1 MRNLTSSTSGFGRW
15 KRGIITV
22 GVALFVLVPLE
33 SVAPVPSTLPGK
45 SFEQWFLEDEMKI
58 KSGSV
63 SLEGLSPEMFFYLG
77 RADEMFQHD
86 LGEEFVLT
94 NAVAQRAYPSKHTQ
108 GKATDGRTRDHFDWE
123 LWRHKPEMVTLALKL
138 REQLDPLGYDT
149 VLEPDFLN
157 DHDIV
162 KRFSD
167 EKLQSY
173 IGHTNRQEITEEQ
186 LEILRRKIFPHIHAE
201 HDPKQGEVLWA
212 RVN

>member
-1 MRNLTSSTSGFGRW
+1 M
-15 KRGIITV
+15 V
-22 GVALFVLVPLE
+22 GVVLFVLVPLE
-33 SVAPVPSTLPGK
+33 LAAPEPPTLSGK
-45 SFEQWFLEDEMKI
+45 SAEKSWQRWLLEDELKI

-63 SLEGLSPEMFFYLG
+63 ALEGLSPEMFFYLG
-77 RADEMFQHD
+77 RADEMFLHD
-86 LGEEFVLT
+86 LGEEFILT

-108 GKATDGRTRDHFDWE
+108 GKATDGRTRDHFDWK
-123 LWRHKPEMVTLALKL
+123 LWRHKPEMLTLALKL
-138 REQLDPLGYDT
+138 RAELDPLGYDT

-157 DHDIV
+157 HHDIV

-212 RVN
+212 RVD